1 MSASFGMMS
10 NKFSELEQ
18 SVEGLKLQV
27 GSGDLLT
34 SINVAAGKAIFQVKD
49 GKATGT
55 LMITPQTV
63 YIQDATIKSS
73 QIESLSADK
82 LTAGTIDAKVIK
94 VINLDANAI
103 STGVL
108 GGRKGSWNLTTG
120 HFRNGLTADQYNSDI
135 DDISDFYSVELRNGV
150 LTGRQYGYKLITMNG
165 PSITFWK
172 SWMGSIYANPFPK
185 STAMADST
193 MEQFAG
199 IQNTWWMPNDIR
211 DKDGNL
217 QNFCI
222 WHTKDGPMSIAY
234 SDRPRNADEPPK
246 PDEINPY
253 IVFDYNRLLKKSDL
267 PITVYEGVQ
276 FCKLSAFLGPAFFS
290 PSLVTIAPVACEYYS
305 DSLKANGIFIGLW
318 KGWGLMI
325 NGDGL
330 FWLSGRA
337 AWGGSGYSGSET
349 RDAVTKLNLDGEK
362 YFKSGVYRIEDLTK
376 SLF

>member
-1 MSASFGMMS
+1 
-10 NKFSELEQ
+10 
-18 SVEGLKLQV
+18 
-27 GSGDLLT
+27 
-34 SINVAAGKAIFQVKD
+34 
-49 GKATGT
+49 
-55 LMITPQTV
+55 
-63 YIQDATIKSS
+63 
-73 QIESLSADK
+73 
-82 LTAGTIDAKVIK
+82 
-94 VINLDANAI
+94 
-103 STGVL
+103 
-108 GGRKGSWNLTTG
+108 
-120 HFRNGLTADQYNSDI
+120 
-135 DDISDFYSVELRNGV
+135 
-150 LTGRQYGYKLITMNG
+150 
-165 PSITFWK
+165 
-172 SWMGSIYANPFPK
+172 MGSIYANPFPK

-276 FCKLSAFLGPAFFS
+276 FCKMSAFLGPAYFA
-290 PSLVTIAPVACEYYS
+290 PSLTIIAPVSCEYYS
-305 DSLKANGIFIGLW
+305 DSFKSNGIFIGMW
-318 KGWGLMI
+318 KNYGLMI
-325 NGDGL
+325 NSDGV

-337 AWGGSGYSGSET
+337 AWGGSDYSGSET
-349 RDAVTKLNLDGEK
+349 RDAVTKLDLNGEK